1 MKTYEWRMSSKIA
14 TAFALPQMYSQRWLA
29 FILVIT
35 NEKLNDDRVHN

>member
-1 MKTYEWRMSSKIA
+1 MKTYEWRMANIA
-14 TAFALPQMYSQRWLA
+14 TVFALPQMYSQRWLA

>member
-1 MKTYEWRMSSKIA
+1 MKTYEWRIA
-14 TAFALPQMYSQRWLA
+14 NIAIVFALPQMYSQRWLA